1 MKVSGSIFAGR
12 RGRRP
17 DDEES
22 MPELRKDP
30 VVGRWVIIST
40 ERSRRPTNFQ
50 DVQHERTTGFC
61 PFCPG
66 NEDKTPPEVFA
77 FRKDGT
83 APNTPGW
90 EVRVVPN
97 KFPALQIEGTLDR
110 RGEGLYDKMNGVGAH
125 EVVIETP
132 IHDQDLADLPIE
144 HLVLVLKAYRERMND
159 LHRDRRFRY
168 VLIFKN
174 HGPGAGATLE
184 HSHTQL
190 IATPIIPKIL
200 QEELEGAR
208 RYYELKERCVFCD
221 MIQQDT
227 ADNNGRRVVTQNDRF
242 LVIEPFAPRFPFE
255 TSVLPRRH
263 DSSYQIVSDEEEYVD
278 LASILKDTLQRLNQA
293 LDRPPYNFVI
303 HTAPVSDGDLEFFHW
318 HLEIMPKLT
327 RVAGFEIGS
336 GFYINPTPPE
346 DAAQYLREITVA
358 V

>member
-1 MKVSGSIFAGR
+1 
-12 RGRRP
+12 
-17 DDEES
+17 

-40 ERSRRPTNFQ
+40 ERSRRPTNFTP
-50 DVQHERTTGFC
+50 VRLEKTSGFC

-66 NEDKTPPEVFA
+66 QEDKTPPEVYA
-77 FRKDGT
+77 HRPGGS

-97 KFPALQIEGTLDR
+97 KFPALQIEGALDR

-125 EVVIETP
+125 EVVIESP
-132 IHDQDLADLPIE
+132 RHEQDLADLSVE
-144 HLVLVLKAYRERMND
+144 QLTEVLRAYRERMLD

-168 VLIFKN
+168 VLLFKN
-174 HGPGAGATLE
+174 HGPEAGATLE
-184 HSHTQL
+184 HTHTQL
-190 IATPIIPKIL
+190 VATPIIPRIL
-200 QEELEGAR
+200 QEELDGSR
-208 RYYELKERCVFCD
+208 HYYELKERCVFCD
-221 MIQQDT
+221 IIQQET
-227 ADNNGRRVVTQNDRF
+227 EEHNGRRVVTMNDRF
-242 LVIEPFAPRFPFE
+242 LAIEPFAPRFPFE
-255 TSVLPRRH
+255 TWILPRRH

-303 HTAPVSDGDLEFFHW
+303 HTAPVSEGDVDYYHW

-346 DAAQYLREITVA
+346 DAAQYLRDVGART
-358 V
+358 